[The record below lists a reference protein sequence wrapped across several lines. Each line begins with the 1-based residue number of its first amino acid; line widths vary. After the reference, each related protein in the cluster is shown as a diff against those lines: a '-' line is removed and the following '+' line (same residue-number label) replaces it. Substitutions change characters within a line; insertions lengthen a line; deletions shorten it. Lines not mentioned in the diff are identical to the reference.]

1 MEEIMDD
8 LRSKYGSHINL
19 GQVVLGRN
27 LNLWVLRGFAPLDLL
42 SEISSADVYDEYKN
56 PQGTQ
61 RDLTKA
67 HSQEALEYAIDS
79 EEVSPETDPRAFP
92 EVILNA
98 RDISVIEVFDGAKYT
113 NIIDFDSI
121 NGNDESENRILSVRV
136 RTDVFTWPKPPY
148 QPQISRVDGNHRLFQ
163 AENAKDDE
171 DFDSNEPLP
180 EIPFSL
186 FIGLNATQER
196 KIFKDINANQ
206 KGMESAFLDTIVHSQ
221 SDEVALLSD
230 PKTRALVIAKRLTAT
245 GSAFDGKVFTG
256 GSKKGAKEKYGEVP
270 PLKLN
275 ALKRAV
281 QTTLRKA
288 DRLVEA
294 QFPTI
299 LDSNE
304 LTQMEYQQKLVT
316 GVDAVTIV
324 LDRYWKAVSFA
335 YPEAWQN
342 RKDFILLQSIGLEG
356 FSILAARIIQ
366 DLMFNVKKW
375 EQEDFNGVMQ
385 GLALQ
390 FKLNKENF
398 AGIAGAAGATE
409 IYSRASAKISNDA
422 QIAAVMNQS
431 LGVNTAASEIG

>member
-1 MEEIMDD
+1 
-8 LRSKYGSHINL
+8 
-19 GQVVLGRN
+19 
-27 LNLWVLRGFAPLDLL
+27 
-42 SEISSADVYDEYKN
+42 
-56 PQGTQ
+56 
-61 RDLTKA
+61 
-67 HSQEALEYAIDS
+67 
-79 EEVSPETDPRAFP
+79 
-92 EVILNA
+92 
-98 RDISVIEVFDGAKYT
+98 
-113 NIIDFDSI
+113 
-121 NGNDESENRILSVRV
+121 
-136 RTDVFTWPKPPY
+136 
-148 QPQISRVDGNHRLFQ
+148 
-163 AENAKDDE
+163 
-171 DFDSNEPLP
+171 
-180 EIPFSL
+180 
-186 FIGLNATQER
+186 
-196 KIFKDINANQ
+196 
-206 KGMESAFLDTIVHSQ
+206 
-221 SDEVALLSD
+221 
-230 PKTRALVIAKRLTAT
+230 
-245 GSAFDGKVFTG
+245 
-256 GSKKGAKEKYGEVP
+256 
-270 PLKLN
+270 LN